1 MELENK
7 KQNSIVSYFKNL
19 SQKDKIILSSTIV
32 IAAIV
37 LGLRFVIV
45 PQIENYSSNLNTL
58 ELKKAEEA
66 KIKVI
71 PRQNEILEEKN
82 EELKKQYDIALEEI
96 SKTPAVA
103 KIIYDLKELII
114 SNNIEIKSINFS
126 SSDVA
131 EEDIKSNDDV
141 KTDENGMVT
150 EIERGIDTVKEEEEE
165 KNEVNE
171 EDKVKK
177 QIINMSIA
185 GKYEDIIEFIKAI
198 EGYSRISDVSNI
210 SFSQSEGN
218 ILIATLTANFYNLS
232 YKESENYDFN
242 NGTYGKE
249 NSFN

>member
-37 LGLRFVIV
+37 LGLRFVII
-45 PQIENYSSNLNTL
+45 PQLEKYLDNINTL
-58 ELKKAEEA
+58 QLKKAEEDR
-66 KIKVI
+66 IKGI
-71 PRQNEILEEKN
+71 PIQNKALEEKN

-131 EEDIKSNDDV
+131 EEEIQSNDDV
-141 KTDENGMVT
+141 KTDENGIVT
-150 EIERGIDTVKEEEEE
+150 EIERGIDTVKEEEAE

-185 GKYEDIIEFIKAI
+185 GKYEDIVEFIKSI
-198 EGYSRISDVSNI
+198 EGYSRIAEVSNL

>member
-37 LGLRFVIV
+37 LGLRFVII
-45 PQIENYSSNLNTL
+45 PQLENYSSNLNTL

-131 EEDIKSNDDV
+131 EEEIQSNDDV
-141 KTDENGMVT
+141 KTDENGIVT
-150 EIERGIDTVKEEEEE
+150 EIERGIDSQEEEGEGRE
-165 KNEVNE
+165 GAEGE
-171 EDKVKK
+171 GR
-177 QIINMSIA
+177 A
-185 GKYEDIIEFIKAI
+185 GGQGEGRAGGEGEGRAGGEGEGRAGGEGKGAEGEGAERLVLLPGEPAVLQPYSAGSSFRLIELM
-198 EGYSRISDVSNI
+198 
-210 SFSQSEGN
+210 Q
-218 ILIATLTANFYNLS
+218 
-232 YKESENYDFN
+232 
-242 NGTYGKE
+242 
-249 NSFN
+249 

>member
-37 LGLRFVIV
+37 LGLRFVII
-45 PQIENYSSNLNTL
+45 PQLEKYLDNINTL
-58 ELKKAEEA
+58 QLKKAEEDR
-66 KIKVI
+66 IKGI
-71 PRQNEILEEKN
+71 PIQNKALEEKN

-103 KIIYDLKELII
+103 KIIYDLKGLII

-131 EEDIKSNDDV
+131 EEEIQSNDDV
-141 KTDENGMVT
+141 KTDENGIVT
-150 EIERGIDTVKEEEEE
+150 EIERGIDTVKEEEAE

-185 GKYEDIIEFIKAI
+185 GKYEDIVEFIKSI
-198 EGYSRISDVSNI
+198 EGYSRIAEVSNL